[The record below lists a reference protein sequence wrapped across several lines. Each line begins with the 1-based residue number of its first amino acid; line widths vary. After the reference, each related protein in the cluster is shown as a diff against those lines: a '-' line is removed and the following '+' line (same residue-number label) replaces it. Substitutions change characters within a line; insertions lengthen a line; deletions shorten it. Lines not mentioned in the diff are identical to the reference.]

1 VGSGEDRAARLR
13 EAAERAAR
21 LMLLGSAAA
30 LPFHEL
36 VLRVGPIG
44 LRPFES
50 LLALSLLLA
59 LPSVR
64 RDWLRRRLVDREVL
78 AVLLLG
84 ALAVFLF
91 PGPGESARTFRLVL
105 LEPVLFYFLLTRLAV
120 DRLHLAAALVL
131 GGVAASLLGFVQ
143 WWIGL
148 TIEAEGVER
157 IRGAYRSPNN
167 LALYL
172 DRVVPLAAA
181 LALSGPL
188 SLWERVR
195 VRASSLAL
203 GVMLLAQAMT
213 FSIGGWAATG
223 LALVVVVV
231 LARRPRLLA
240 GLGSLA
246 LLGALVLALWRP
258 ERITSHLTGA
268 GDSTSFLRVRL
279 WGSALEMLWDSPLF
293 GVGLD
298 NFLYRY
304 NPARG
309 GSYLDPAAWREP
321 DLSHPHNLFLDWW
334 LSLGVV
340 GFLLL
345 LRLLRRFYRLTRA
358 GLRAEGVDRA
368 LALGAAGAMIAT
380 LAHGLADNS
389 FFLPDLAA
397 LWWATF
403 VLLGAQ
409 EAQDRPLGRA

>member
-1 VGSGEDRAARLR
+1 
-13 EAAERAAR
+13 
-21 LMLLGSAAA
+21 MLAV
-30 LPFHEL
+30 PW
-36 VLRVGPIG
+36 
-44 LRPFES
+44 
-50 LLALSLLLA
+50 
-59 LPSVR
+59 VR

-84 ALAVFLF
+84 AVVVFLF
-91 PGPGESARTFRLVL
+91 PGPGESLRTFRLVL
-105 LEPVLFYFLLTRLAV
+105 LEPALFYFLLTRLAV
-120 DRLHLAAALVL
+120 DRLHLAAALIL
-131 GGVAASLLGFVQ
+131 GGVAAGLLGFVQ
-143 WWIGL
+143 WWVGL

-172 DRVVPLAAA
+172 DRAIPLAAA
-181 LALSGPL
+181 LA
-188 SLWERVR
+188 V
-195 VRASSLAL
+195 LAPRRIWML
-203 GVMLLAQAMT
+203 AVAVMLLAQAMT

-223 LALVVVVV
+223 LALVFV
-231 LARRPRLLA
+231 AAYAGRRRLLVAMA
-240 GLGSLA
+240 GAAS
-246 LLGALVLALWRP
+246 LGALVLALWQP
-258 ERITSHLTGA
+258 ERVTSHLSGS
-268 GDSTSFLRVRL
+268 GESTSFLRARL
-279 WGSALEMLWDSPLF
+279 WGSALEMLRDSPLF

-345 LRLLRRFYRLTRA
+345 LRLLGRFYRLARV
-358 GLRAEGVDRA
+358 GLRAEGVDGA
-368 LALGAAGAMIAT
+368 LALGAAGAMVAA

-403 VLLGAQ
+403 VLLGA
-409 EAQDRPLGRA
+409 EEPDDRPLGRA

>member
-1 VGSGEDRAARLR
+1 LTPAPARLVLL
-13 EAAERAAR
+13 AA
-21 LMLLGSAAA
+21 AAA

-36 VLRVGPIG
+36 VLRAGPVG

-50 LLALSLLLA
+50 LLGLAVLLA
-59 LPSVR
+59 LPSAR
-64 RDWLRRRLVDREVL
+64 RGWLRRRLVDREVL

-84 ALAVFLF
+84 AVVVFLF
-91 PGPGESARTFRLVL
+91 PGPGESVRTVRLVL
-105 LEPVLFYFLLTRLAV
+105 LEPALFYFLLTRLGV
-120 DRLHLAAALVL
+120 DRVQLAAALVL
-131 GGVAASLLGFVQ
+131 GGVASGLLGLVQ
-143 WWIGL
+143 WWVGL

-172 DRVVPLAAA
+172 DRVIPLAAA
-181 LALSGPL
+181 LALLTP
-188 SLWERVR
+188 R
-195 VRASSLAL
+195 RAWAVAVA
-203 GVMLLAQAMT
+203 VMLIAQAMT

-223 LALVVVVV
+223 LALVFVVVW
-231 LARRPRLLA
+231 AGRRRLLVGIA
-240 GLGSLA
+240 TIAA
-246 LLGALVLALWRP
+246 LCAVVLALWRP
-258 ERITSHLTGA
+258 ERITSHLTGS
-268 GDSTSFLRVRL
+268 GESTSFLRMRL
-279 WGSALEMLWDSPLF
+279 WGSALEMLLDSPLF

-309 GSYLDPAAWREP
+309 GSYLDPSAWREP

-345 LRLLRRFYRLTRA
+345 LRLLRHFYALART
-358 GLRAEGVDRA
+358 GLRADGVDRA
-368 LALGAAGAMIAT
+368 LALGAAGAMVAT

-397 LWWATF
+397 LWWASYIL
-403 VLLGAQ
+403 VCGQKPEDGA
-409 EAQDRPLGRA
+409 LGRA